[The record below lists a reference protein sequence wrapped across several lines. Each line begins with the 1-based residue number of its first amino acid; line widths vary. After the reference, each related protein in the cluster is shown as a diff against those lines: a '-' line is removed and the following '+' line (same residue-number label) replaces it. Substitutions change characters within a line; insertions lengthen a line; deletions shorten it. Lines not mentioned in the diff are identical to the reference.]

1 MEEKEYEEEGISFSK
16 LLHLIFSQKW
26 VLLAVLIA
34 VTLAGTLGM
43 YFGVNN
49 SKRSYTASF
58 VLNLPTSTSN
68 NAEVGNNY
76 VYPDGQAFYF
86 SDMVSLSNLQKVKD
100 SDEAFGGID
109 VNALSSYGDISV
121 SRSAES
127 QTAGSQDNKETV
139 YTITAKAKYFSSA
152 DVARKFINAVA
163 NIPGAYLTE
172 MNIDYD
178 SYIVAA
184 EGAVDYESEVGYLKD
199 QINYLIEQYN
209 NLIKEHR
216 ADFVVSNGKT
226 LQNCVQ
232 ELRTYLDTKYLDNLI
247 TSAVVGGYL
256 KHDYL
261 VSYYEVELRQI
272 NDDIEDAQSTLD
284 ALLNGTS
291 ELPQNAQIIKDQADK
306 VTNLKRR
313 KTNLERYV
321 ANANTEIP
329 EAYLNNLQTAYT
341 TVKGYTQDY
350 KAVANTVYGITAT
363 VSFTT
368 SNVIT
373 TTGETSIIK
382 AFLISFVAGF
392 VLACIVSYIVGKVLL
407 NKKHKAVS
415 DIQPVESA
423 LKEVSLQAAATDD
436 TEDDK

>member
-1 MEEKEYEEEGISFSK
+1 M
-16 LLHLIFSQKW
+16 
-26 VLLAVLIA
+26 
-34 VTLAGTLGM
+34 
-43 YFGVNN
+43 
-49 SKRSYTASF
+49 
-58 VLNLPTSTSN
+58 
-68 NAEVGNNY
+68 
-76 VYPDGQAFYF
+76 
-86 SDMVSLSNLQKVKD
+86 
-100 SDEAFGGID
+100 
-109 VNALSSYGDISV
+109 
-121 SRSAES
+121 
-127 QTAGSQDNKETV
+127 
-139 YTITAKAKYFSSA
+139 
-152 DVARKFINAVA
+152 
-163 NIPGAYLTE
+163 
-172 MNIDYD
+172 
-178 SYIVAA
+178 
-184 EGAVDYESEVGYLKD
+184 
-199 QINYLIEQYN
+199 
-209 NLIKEHR
+209 
-216 ADFVVSNGKT
+216 
-226 LQNCVQ
+226 Q

-247 TSAVVGGYL
+247 TSAVQYGYL

-261 VSYYEVELRQI
+261 VSYYQVELQQI
-272 NDDIEDAQSTLD
+272 NADIEDAQSTLD

-329 EAYLNNLQTAYT
+329 EVYLNNLQTAYT

-350 KAVANTVYGITAT
+350 KAVANTVYGTTAT

-392 VLACIVSYIVGKVLL
+392 VLACIVAYIVGKVLL

-423 LKEVSLQAAATDD
+423 LKEVTLQAAATDD